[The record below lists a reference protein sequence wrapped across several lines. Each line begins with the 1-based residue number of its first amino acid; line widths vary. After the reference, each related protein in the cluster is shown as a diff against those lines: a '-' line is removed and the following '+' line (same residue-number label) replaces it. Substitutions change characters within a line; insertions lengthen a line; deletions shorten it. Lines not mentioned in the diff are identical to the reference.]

1 MEKFTHFRL
10 GYGKFYP
17 ICGVRMEKIATFAV
31 QMQLSESINYRGLK
45 PHARDKREI
54 VNGAAEAVAA
64 GVEEVGVD
72 AALQAGEEEIV
83 VVGQPDARFGV
94 KSPERIAAVGQRF
107 GIGMFDAGV

>member
-1 MEKFTHFRL
+1 M
-10 GYGKFYP
+10 
-17 ICGVRMEKIATFAV
+17 
-31 QMQLSESINYRGLK
+31 SINYRGLK
-45 PHARDKREI
+45 PYACDKREI

-83 VVGQPDARFGV
+83 VVGQPDSWFGV